1 MPGVELSGERRL
13 LSLWLILS
21 LLFGLAYYLG
31 IFGRD
36 PFVQRFER
44 AYYAVFWSRPFL
56 STEKE
61 GLEVGVIAPQ
71 YVSSLIDSEM
81 WVWVRNTST
90 AIDPSAAG
98 YPPLDQAQAPTDP
111 EPGKNSAVLSPLIVI
126 GYTPKITRQ
135 PTAVP
140 NLATTTLDR
149 AEVPSTPTPES
160 TIQAQVLLRE
170 GDGLTNYYTESRSA
184 ITFTDIYP
192 GETAARLVW
201 VRLMP
206 QAYRQGKGKPSESI
220 YLSEREITGTI
231 QFDYA
236 LWGSPI
242 QKTSSLDFE
251 TPPEATINTRQAVI
265 RGFARTLL
273 LPPWSNGL
281 LIGLGLISAFMINL
295 IVTIVESRLEENSEM
310 DKGKWF
316 KRLSPDPNETQTQY
330 KMSLLWQLTFWIG
343 QLAFW
348 ACAIA
353 LVFLSVARMTETF
366 ILCPMIN
373 AAESN
378 RSVSGTSCD
387 EWPSWLFVIFTII
400 PTIGFF
406 YVGYLWK
413 SIPVKSIGPA
423 LRAGLRRP
431 PTNPINGAKST
442 ETQPV
447 LVQIAAT
454 LSELVQSFNKFA
466 IPAPD
471 GSRPPGLGNE
481 PAGPEDDNGG
491 PSGPSPI
498 SEETARMEARKRA
511 NDLTKEIKG
520 LHEDLLKE
528 NTDSLEVIK
537 SHADGYR
544 ARYAAIIDT
553 ISELPSEANWKQ
565 RKAGPRQLTEI
576 DKSLNQLE
584 ELIFLAKPVKELSDR
599 IREGDPA
606 GLDQLTEIR
615 DRLADASQ
623 SPNLE
628 PARTLAEKTV
638 RQIEETERYYREHFV
653 DLHTNIST
661 DASLVEVLD
670 KFETFRKDEGS
681 VVSVRFFSDDR
692 DDKPKIMFLSDAHDI
707 AIGRL
712 SRYRNGL
719 ITEKNDYVRNILSS
733 VESADANKQD
743 ALSDLINLQNETN
756 DWPGSLP
763 GYEKYHERNDDEEAF
778 PQRVEDLKRDI
789 SKAIDA
795 LR

>member
-71 YVSSLIDSEM
+71 YISSLIDSEM

-90 AIDPSAAG
+90 AIVPSAAG
-98 YPPLDQAQAPTDP
+98 DPTPDQAQATTEP

-126 GYTPKITRQ
+126 EYTPKITPQ

-140 NLATTTLDR
+140 DLATTPLDP
-149 AEVPSTPTPES
+149 AEVSSPPTPES

-206 QAYRQGKGKPSESI
+206 QAYRQGEGKPSESI

-251 TPPEATINTRQAVI
+251 TSTEATINTRQAVI

-295 IVTIVESRLEENSEM
+295 IVTIVESRLEENFEM
-310 DKGKWF
+310 EKGEWL
-316 KRLSPDPNETQTQY
+316 KRPSSDPDETQTQY
-330 KMSLLWQLTFWIG
+330 KMSLLWQLIFWIG

-353 LVFLSVARMTETF
+353 LVFLLVAHMAETF

-378 RSVSGTSCD
+378 RSVSGTSCN
-387 EWPSWLFVIFTII
+387 EWPNWPVVIFTII
-400 PTIGFF
+400 PAICFF

-423 LRAGLRRP
+423 LRARSRRP
-431 PTNPINGAKST
+431 PTSPINGTKST
-442 ETQPV
+442 EPQPT

-466 IPAPD
+466 IPPPD
-471 GSRPPGLGNE
+471 GPRPPGSGDD
-481 PAGPEDDNGG
+481 PAGQEGDNGG
-491 PSGPSPI
+491 PTGPPPI
-498 SEETARMEARKRA
+498 SEETARMKARKRA
-511 NDLTKEIKG
+511 ADLTKEIKV
-520 LHEDLLKE
+520 LHKDLLKE
-528 NTDSLEVIK
+528 NTDSLEAIK
-537 SHADGYR
+537 SHVDVYR
-544 ARYAAIIDT
+544 ARHADFIDT
-553 ISELPSEANWKQ
+553 ISELPSEANWKR
-565 RKAGPRQLTEI
+565 RKTGPRQLTEI

-584 ELIFLAKPVKELSDR
+584 ELISLAKPVKELSDS

-606 GLDQLTEIR
+606 GLDRLTKIR
-615 DRLADASQ
+615 NSLADASQ
-623 SPNLE
+623 PPNLE
-628 PARTLAEKTV
+628 PARTMAAKTV
-638 RQIEETERYYREHFV
+638 RQIEETERYYQEHFV

-670 KFETFRKDEGS
+670 KFKTFRKDEGS

-692 DDKPKIMFLSDAHDI
+692 GDESKIMFLSDAHDI

-733 VESADANKQD
+733 VESGDTNKQD

-763 GYEKYHERNDDEEAF
+763 GYDKYHERNDGEEAF
-778 PQRVEDLKRDI
+778 PQQVEDLRRDI

>member
-98 YPPLDQAQAPTDP
+98 YPSLDQTQAPTDP

-135 PTAVP
+135 PTAGP
-140 NLATTTLDR
+140 NLATTILDP
-149 AEVPSTPTPES
+149 AEVSSTPTPES

-295 IVTIVESRLEENSEM
+295 IVTIVESRLEENFEM
-310 DKGKWF
+310 EKGEWL
-316 KRLSPDPNETQTQY
+316 KRPSPDPDETQTQY
-330 KMSLLWQLTFWIG
+330 KMSLLWQLIFWIG

-353 LVFLSVARMTETF
+353 LVFLLVAHMTETF
-366 ILCPMIN
+366 ILCPMIDT
-373 AAESN
+373 AESN

-387 EWPSWLFVIFTII
+387 EWPSWPVVIFTII

-423 LRAGLRRP
+423 LRAGSRRP
-431 PTNPINGAKST
+431 PTDGGPPT
-442 ETQPV
+442 ETRPV
-447 LVQIAAT
+447 LAQIAAT

-466 IPAPD
+466 ISPPD
-471 GSRPPGLGNE
+471 GSRPPGPVGD
-481 PAGPEDDNGG
+481 PAGQEGDNGDPTG
-491 PSGPSPI
+491 PPPI
-498 SEETARMEARKRA
+498 PEETARKEARKRA
-511 NDLTKEIKG
+511 DDLTEEIRG
-520 LHEDLLKE
+520 LHKDLLKE
-528 NTDSLEVIK
+528 NTDSLEAIK
-537 SHADGYR
+537 SHADKYR
-544 ARYAAIIDT
+544 DRYADIIDT
-553 ISELPSEANWKQ
+553 ISKLPPEANWK
-565 RKAGPRQLTEI
+565 RRTAGPNKLTEI
-576 DKSLNQLE
+576 DKSLNQLA
-584 ELIFLAKPVKELSDR
+584 ELISLAKRVKELSDH
-599 IREGDPA
+599 ICEGDPA

-615 DRLADASQ
+615 NSLADASQ
-623 SPNLE
+623 PPNLE
-628 PARTLAEKTV
+628 PVRTLAEKTA
-638 RQIEETERYYREHFV
+638 RQIEETERYYQEHFV

-681 VVSVRFFSDDR
+681 VVSVRFFSDDQ
-692 DDKPKIMFLSDAHDI
+692 DDKSKIMFLSNAYDI

-733 VESADANKQD
+733 VESGDTNKQD

-756 DWPGSLP
+756 DWPDSLP
-763 GYEKYHERNDDEEAF
+763 GYEKYHEKNDDEEAF
-778 PQRVEDLKRDI
+778 PRRVEDLKRDI